1 MLPLD
6 EKENNYEIKS
16 FTSTNNIL
24 YYGTRYHQVRRINIS
39 KNFEIMAHLDPP
51 HYDTVSAIGIL
62 RNRLISGSRGSDLKL
77 WNIDPEHK
85 GEK

>member
-1 MLPLD
+1 
-6 EKENNYEIKS
+6 
-16 FTSTNNIL
+16 
-24 YYGTRYHQVRRINIS
+24 
-39 KNFEIMAHLDPP
+39 MAHLDPP

>member
-1 MLPLD
+1 
-6 EKENNYEIKS
+6 
-16 FTSTNNIL
+16 
-24 YYGTRYHQVRRINIS
+24 
-39 KNFEIMAHLDPP
+39 MAPLDPP
-51 HYDTVSAIGIL
+51 HYDTVSDIGII